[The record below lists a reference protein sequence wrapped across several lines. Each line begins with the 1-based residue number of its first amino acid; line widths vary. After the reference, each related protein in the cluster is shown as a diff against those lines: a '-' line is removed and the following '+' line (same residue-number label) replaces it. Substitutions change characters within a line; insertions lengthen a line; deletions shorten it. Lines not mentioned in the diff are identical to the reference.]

1 MFRLSDDAAAVGFA
15 RQSEELFG
23 RHLIAFDVNSI
34 PPGKL
39 ATPLLA
45 APGQAVMPREKVH
58 GRAFDTGLELG
69 TKRLDALFRRHIV
82 KQLFEKS
89 LPRLVQ
95 CLSVG
100 KRVSL
105 LADECRSKRE
115 IGADNEALGNVAD
128 DAREDRRYVVDH
140 IDRLTV
146 KGF

>member
-23 RHLIAFDVNSI
+23 RHLIVVDINVML
-34 PPGKL
+34 PGKL
-39 ATPLLA
+39 SPPLLA
-45 APGQAVMPREKVH
+45 ASGQPVVPREKVRR
-58 GRAFDTGLELG
+58 RAFDAGLELG
-69 TKRLDALFRRHIV
+69 AERRDAFPRRHV
-82 KQLFEKS
+82 VEQLFQQC
-89 LPRLVQ
+89 LPRLVH

-100 KRVSL
+100 ERVPL

-128 DAREDRRYVVDH
+128 DAREDRRHVVDH